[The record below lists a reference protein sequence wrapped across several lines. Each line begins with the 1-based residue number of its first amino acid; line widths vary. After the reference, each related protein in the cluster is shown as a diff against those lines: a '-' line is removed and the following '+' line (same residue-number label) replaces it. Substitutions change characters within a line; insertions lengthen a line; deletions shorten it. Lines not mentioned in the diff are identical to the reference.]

1 MGSSGF
7 PAAQGLPKACRA
19 APEGLPRAISGSP
32 ELAWELARTWQ
43 GLPRTVPDLPR
54 RSGRPAQSCPKAPK
68 ACPGARKDLAKPA
81 QGRLGLPRSSGSPA
95 QRCSRRPR
103 ATQNVARATQELPRS
118 CPRVDREAFGL
129 DSPKLPQDGCNKSQ
143 FNSATQDIVEK
154 ASEHAVESALDIRA
168 PCFVPWRL
176 PRSGTRY
183 NKIQ

>member
-19 APEGLPRAISGSP
+19 APEGLPRAISGRP
-32 ELAWELARTWQ
+32 GLAWELARTWQ

-54 RSGRPAQSCPKAPK
+54 RSRRPAQGCLKAPK

-95 QRCSRRPR
+95 QRCSGRPR

-143 FNSATQDIVEK
+143 LNSATQDIVEK

-176 PRSGTRY
+176 PRSGTR
-183 NKIQ
+183 